1 MKAEALTALA
11 DRVEREEPSRYLDAD
26 IEEAERGY
34 ATAEPLYYT
43 TSIDAAVTLVPEGAE
58 WDLTTLYGVARVAVG
73 LNMDEGPHYASHE
86 GGRLPMAICAAAL
99 RARAALSPTDGANP
113 APPKVRT
120 PQTPE
125 NNNG

>member
-11 DRVEREEPSRYLDAD
+11 DRVERDEPSRYLDAD

-43 TSIDAAVTLVPEGAE
+43 TSIDAAVMLVPEKNE
-58 WDLTTLYGVARVAVG
+58 WWEVYVEKDWKHHARAQIDIAVQIITAFGLTPAAALT
-73 LNMDEGPHYASHE
+73 
-86 GGRLPMAICAAAL
+86 AAAL
-99 RARAALSPTDGANP
+99 RARAALLTDGANP